1 MNKSHRRLQT
11 QTERSNLLIKDQ
23 CTNNLVQT
31 LPNQLSFND
40 RHKATVVSG
49 IMKKILVN
57 QDTRNSMTGH
67 DQMSQALK
75 NKNLAAGFN
84 TSIDLDKFF
93 EDMQENEL
101 LAAES

>member
-1 MNKSHRRLQT
+1 M
-11 QTERSNLLIKDQ
+11 KDHN
-23 CTNNLVQT
+23 TNNLAQT
-31 LPNQLSFND
+31 FSNQFSFND
-40 RHKATVVSG
+40 PNKATVVSG

-75 NKNLAAGFN
+75 NKNLDAGFN

-101 LAAES
+101 LAAEN

>member
-40 RHKATVVSG
+40 RHKATAVSG
-49 IMKKILVN
+49 IMNKIRVN
-57 QDTRNSMTGH
+57 KDARDSMIGH
-67 DQMSQALK
+67 EQMR
-75 NKNLAAGFN
+75 
-84 TSIDLDKFF
+84 IELDNFF
-93 EDMQENEL
+93 EEMQENEL
-101 LAAES
+101 LVTES

>member
-49 IMKKILVN
+49 IMNKIRVN
-57 QDTRNSMTGH
+57 KDTRDSMIGH
-67 DQMSQALK
+67 EQMR
-75 NKNLAAGFN
+75 
-84 TSIDLDKFF
+84 IELDNFF
-93 EDMQENEL
+93 EEMQENEL
-101 LAAES
+101 LVTES